1 MSRAVIAGNPVFF
14 VPSGALLELCRS
26 RGALSQIKC
35 YPDDWQHREK
45 KTEIDHLPQ
54 AKKCTEIIAHCS
66 ERDN

>member
-1 MSRAVIAGNPVFF
+1 MVHQDVEDCPNR
-14 VPSGALLELCRS
+14 ETRS
-26 RGALSQIKC
+26 VVGRRGGLSEVCPKTRC